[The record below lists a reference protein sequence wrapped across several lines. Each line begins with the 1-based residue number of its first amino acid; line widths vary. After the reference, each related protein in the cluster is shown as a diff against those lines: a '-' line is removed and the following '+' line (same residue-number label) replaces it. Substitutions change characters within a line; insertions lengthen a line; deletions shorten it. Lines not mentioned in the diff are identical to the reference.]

1 MILFCLTLLALTSS
15 LAKAQPAIRATNGVL
30 NASLGLTDV
39 AQGSWFIV
47 CGTGLGPATISVQN
61 GAPYQSVLSGTSIT
75 FTPVSGGMPV
85 SALMYYTSATQ
96 IAGLLPSSTPAG
108 AYNVTVTYNGQTSA
122 PSSVNVVAHNFG
134 FATETAN
141 GQGPAQATYNNYVL
155 NRFTTGT
162 LGQWGLRPASPGD
175 LMVLWGTGI
184 GADPASDITGGTSG
198 DQTATAQVSVI
209 VGGIAVTPLYAGRSS
224 GSPGLDQIDFMV
236 PSTVTPSCFVSL
248 QVVAGGRSSNLGTIA
263 VAPPGQAACA
273 SPVLTQAQLQ
283 TLDVGGTLTAG
294 GIQLAK
300 TATTFTATVSERT
313 DSAAGWFGNYTV
325 DAVANS
331 NLAVV
336 QPGACFLVQRA
347 GTIDQLGFGVPPAQT
362 LDAGAQLTLNG
373 PNASNMPLPRQA
385 NDSYLATLY
394 STGLLGVGA
403 TGSPTL
409 AAGTYT
415 VAGTGGADVGAFSAS
430 IALPGD
436 FVWTN
441 QSAVASPIPRASP
454 LTVTWTGGEGGLVI
468 ILGAVLTRTAG
479 TGVSATYSAFGFN
492 CTAAAL
498 AGSLTVPSNILQ
510 QLPAASGDA
519 TGATFGLL
527 SVFAV
532 PDESKGQGTFSAPL
546 TAGLKIDLHPAPPLR
561 NGRAIGSPSFG

>member
-294 GIQLAK
+294 ESNSPRPPRPSLRPSASEP
-300 TATTFTATVSERT
+300 TALPAG
-313 DSAAGWFGNYTV
+313 SAITP
-325 DAVANS
+325 S
-331 NLAVV
+331 
-336 QPGACFLVQRA
+336 
-347 GTIDQLGFGVPPAQT
+347 
-362 LDAGAQLTLNG
+362 
-373 PNASNMPLPRQA
+373 MP
-385 NDSYLATLY
+385 
-394 STGLLGVGA
+394 
-403 TGSPTL
+403 SPTRIWPW
-409 AAGTYT
+409 
-415 VAGTGGADVGAFSAS
+415 FSRVPAS
-430 IALPGD
+430 
-436 FVWTN
+436 W
-441 QSAVASPIPRASP
+441 
-454 LTVTWTGGEGGLVI
+454 
-468 ILGAVLTRTAG
+468 
-479 TGVSATYSAFGFN
+479 
-492 CTAAAL
+492 
-498 AGSLTVPSNILQ
+498 
-510 QLPAASGDA
+510 
-519 TGATFGLL
+519 
-527 SVFAV
+527 
-532 PDESKGQGTFSAPL
+532 FSAPAL
-546 TAGLKIDLHPAPPLR
+546 STNSASACLRRKPWMPAR
-561 NGRAIGSPSFG
+561 S